1 MCIRDSRYDVTFTL
15 GDYIGELNYSFTGDD
30 DLWVILDGK
39 QVVIDLG
46 GIHDALTDTVDLW
59 KYIDRTDKNKEHH
72 LTILYMERG
81 AGKANCNICL
91 LYTSRCV

>member
-1 MCIRDSRYDVTFTL
+1 M
-15 GDYIGELNYSFTGDD
+15 E
-30 DLWVILDGK
+30 K

-81 AGKANCNICL
+81 AGKANCNMKFTLPECGRDQSGGRRRAG
-91 LYTSRCV
+91 YPAGGAG